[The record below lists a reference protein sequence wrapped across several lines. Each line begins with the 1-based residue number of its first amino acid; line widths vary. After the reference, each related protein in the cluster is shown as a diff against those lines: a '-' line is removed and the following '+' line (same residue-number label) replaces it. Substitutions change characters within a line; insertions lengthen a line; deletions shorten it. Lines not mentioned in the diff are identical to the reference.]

1 MSAWRL
7 LEDNPD
13 PLVHSSLLAF
23 FRFAQF
29 LQRLLAPIVP
39 SILQHATPLKL
50 LVSLVYTREQ
60 AEGSERPGVIK
71 HKLAGVSSDKEEKLQ
86 KRGLQEDRGLGR
98 GAGAWELGWGAEL
111 AEHGREGEMAVS
123 HPSEQSR
130 APGAGAR
137 FGSSEKQQPVTRE
150 TL

>member
-1 MSAWRL
+1 M
-7 LEDNPD
+7 
-13 PLVHSSLLAF
+13 
-23 FRFAQF
+23 
-29 LQRLLAPIVP
+29 P

-60 AEGSERPGVIK
+60 AEGSERLGVIK

-130 APGAGAR
+130 APGLLQDSAPVRSNNQSHGKPYKYAR
-137 FGSSEKQQPVTRE
+137 FLQNCQVQTSNPKSVCRKESLKTN
-150 TL
+150 